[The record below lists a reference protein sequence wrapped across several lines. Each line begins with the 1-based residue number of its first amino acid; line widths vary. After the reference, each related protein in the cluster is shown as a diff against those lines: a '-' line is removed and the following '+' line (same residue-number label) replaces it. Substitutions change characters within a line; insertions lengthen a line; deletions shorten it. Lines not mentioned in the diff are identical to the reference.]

1 MVGVSER
8 GWPAQ
13 HEKIEAMVM
22 RDRKREGGK
31 LGWIKHKVCRITM
44 HNMREKGASHPFFTR
59 ICIFASLEYKR
70 AYAYLREKKWI

>member
-13 HEKIEAMVM
+13 HEKIDAMVM
-22 RDRKREGGK
+22 SDRKREGGK

-44 HNMREKGASHPFFTR
+44 HNMREKGASHPFFH
-59 ICIFASLEYKR
+59 LEYKR
-70 AYAYLREKKWI
+70 AYAYLREKKCI